1 MNVRSGES
9 RIDSG
14 DYIGSAA
21 FLISDSCTP
30 RILKIPLCLDNIEDV
45 ANLFVTCC
53 ALHNLLL
60 LRDRPFRDSP
70 HAPEVLGNVISSRHY
85 SSGGAAADVVITD
98 NLDVSGVGM
107 EGAGPQW
114 LFHDGSTEQTHY
126 RLRDQLANH
135 YNLARNLAPM

>member
-1 MNVRSGES
+1 VRSGES

-14 DYIGSAA
+14 DYIVSAA

-30 RILKIPLCLDNIEDV
+30 RILKLPLCLDNLEDV

-60 LRDRPFRDSP
+60 IRDRPFID
-70 HAPEVLGNVISSRHY
+70 AQNAAEVLGNVISSRHY
-85 SSGGAAADVVITD
+85 SPGGAATDVVITE

-114 LFHDGSTEQTHY
+114 FFHDGSTEPTHFT
-126 RLRDQLANH
+126 LRDKLANH
-135 YNLARNLAPM
+135 FNLSHLAARI